1 MLTNYQIENLA
12 KKMNMPLERVCFK
25 NELAEEKLKY
35 NIGYILNSQDDVD
48 EDTGKENDG
57 AHWCAL
63 YVQKTADG
71 KINPFYFDSFGI
83 PPSEDV
89 KKYLKPH
96 YVPYS
101 TKDIQSILADFCG
114 FACLAFLYFVSTSHL
129 RSGHLYKDCET
140 FLDLFD
146 DLNTS
151 HDFKKNEWILS
162 QFFQAKDPLMRKEI
176 DVFCDA
182 KTEQDPNIIST
193 PVECKY
199 C

>member
-1 MLTNYQIENLA
+1 MLTNFQIETLA

-25 NELAEEKLKY
+25 NELSEDPLKY
-35 NIGYILNSQDDVD
+35 NVGYVINSQDDVD
-48 EDTGKENDG
+48 EDTGAENEG
-57 AHWCAL
+57 AHWVTL

-89 KKYLKPH
+89 KKYVKH

-101 TKDIQSILADFCG
+101 TKDIQSIMADCCG
-114 FACLAFLYFVSTSHL
+114 FFCLAFLYFVSTSQFK
-129 RSGHLYKDCET
+129 SGHLYKDCET

-151 HDFKKNEWILS
+151 KDFKKNEYILS
-162 QFFQAKDPLMRKEI
+162 QFFQAKDPAKRKEI
-176 DVFCDA
+176 DVF
-182 KTEQDPNIIST
+182 KYVEIKQDPNMISM
-193 PVECKY
+193 PIECKY
-199 C
+199 N